1 LQLCPARFGRFHVC
15 GEEDDDVDDHDDKM
29 LMIMM
34 IRRRNNFLGSRIIS
48 NWLLAPPGHWQHVGY
63 EGHDDVVEN
72 RFELQRHH
80 RVRMR
85 MVVGGS

>member
-1 LQLCPARFGRFHVC
+1 MFVVKKTVMLMIMMMM
-15 GEEDDDVDDHDDKM
+15 M